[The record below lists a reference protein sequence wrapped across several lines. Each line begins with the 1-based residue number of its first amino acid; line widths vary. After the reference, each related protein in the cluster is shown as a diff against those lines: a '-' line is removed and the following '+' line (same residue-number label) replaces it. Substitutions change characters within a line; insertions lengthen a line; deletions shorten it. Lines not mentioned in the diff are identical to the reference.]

1 MTWMDDELEWNWGIK
16 AIYNGT
22 TTITSTTSTASGTS
36 AVATTSGG
44 GSGSSKT
51 IKNNSN
57 RCLLRNSLLD
67 FTDVEIEKQQIGES
81 DYDFLFA

>member
-16 AIYNGT
+16 AVYNG
-22 TTITSTTSTASGTS
+22 ANSG
-36 AVATTSGG
+36 A
-44 GSGSSKT
+44 SKT

-67 FTDVEIEKQQIGES
+67 FTDVEHEKLNGES
-81 DYDFLFA
+81 YMIR